1 MIEKGFEYAYKYGEP
16 RNADSKRYRVIPKCC
31 KVWGRR
37 NLCGVHQCVS
47 LSNTATVSIDW
58 TSFTVCSE

>member
-31 KVWGRR
+31 KV
-37 NLCGVHQCVS
+37 GVEMVNS
-47 LSNTATVSIDW
+47 SSMLW
-58 TSFTVCSE
+58 T